1 MVIFQ
6 FIFRSSI
13 NKSFQ
18 NNLEKKIKKSWGIQ
32 KPEKKS
38 FQSIFQIVSLNKIDI
53 YYHYLSKSKGL
64 SPPQSSVDPNV

>member
-32 KPEKKS
+32 KHAKKS
-38 FQSIFQIVSLNKIDI
+38 VQSMFQIVSLNKIDI